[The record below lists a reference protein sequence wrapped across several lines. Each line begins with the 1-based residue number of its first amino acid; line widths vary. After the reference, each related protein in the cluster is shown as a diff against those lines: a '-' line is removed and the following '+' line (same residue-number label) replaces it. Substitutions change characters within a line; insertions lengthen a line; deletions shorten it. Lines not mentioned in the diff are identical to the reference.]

1 MSIILLKNVKMSQQS
16 GSLQFDSG
24 NLTIV
29 LVSLV
34 VIGLAIYVYFEFNK
48 IKARLIELENKLL
61 SGQTSYPRAE
71 YPAVEKTTPSPNIA
85 EHFDFIA
92 ASQQSSEDPS
102 QDTSKNIDLKKINI
116 PTQEE
121 TAMQGSNELSEDEI
135 RELMNDDTQSNASN
149 ENSETSDIFDALR
162 SRTGAEELDN
172 TRKKEEVS
180 MDEDSIPEAIFE
192 NITSAIENI
201 QKEEEIQKSEELD
214 YTKMTVSQLKSIL
227 TDLEL
232 PTSGN
237 KTKLIQ
243 RIQENKS
250 LKI

>member
-1 MSIILLKNVKMSQQS
+1 MSQQS

-24 NLTIV
+24 NLTTV
-29 LVSLV
+29 LVALV
-34 VIGLAIYVYFEFNK
+34 VIGLAIYVYFELNK

-61 SGQTSYPRAE
+61 SGQTAYPRSE
-71 YPAVEKTTPSPNIA
+71 YPAEDATEKTIPSPNIA

-92 ASQQSSEDPS
+92 SSQQSSEDPS
-102 QDTSKNIDLKKINI
+102 NNIDLKRINI

-121 TAMQGSNELSEDEI
+121 TVMQGSNELSEAEI

-149 ENSETSDIFDALR
+149 DNSETSDIFDALK
-162 SRTGAEELDN
+162 SRHGAEELDN
-172 TRKKEEVS
+172 APKKEAVS

-201 QKEEEIQKSEELD
+201 QKEEAIQKSEELD

>member
-1 MSIILLKNVKMSQQS
+1 MLKMSQQS
-16 GSLQFDSG
+16 GSLQFDPG

-29 LVSLV
+29 LVALV

-48 IKARLIELENKLL
+48 IKARLLELENKLL
-61 SGQTSYPRAE
+61 SGQTSYPREE
-71 YPAVEKTTPSPNIA
+71 YPAVEETTPSPNIA

-92 ASQQSSEDPS
+92 ASQQSSADPS

-116 PTQEE
+116 PTQDE
-121 TAMQGSNELSEDEI
+121 TTMQGSNELSEAEI
-135 RELMNDDTQSNASN
+135 RELMNDDTQSNVSN
-149 ENSETSDIFDALR
+149 ANSETSDIFDALR

-172 TRKKEEVS
+172 TRTKEEVS

-201 QKEEEIQKSEELD
+201 QKEEAIQKSEELD